1 MHLLSIDSRI
11 WLEIIWKIISY
22 GVLNYSQKKEQENA
36 TDATLLHAV
45 SESKAKQAKWKKQAT
60 NKYLVNTSNK

>member
-45 SESKAKQAKWKKQAT
+45 SESKAKQAK
-60 NKYLVNTSNK
+60 